1 MTKYKQS
8 FEKCVIKIQ
17 RTQDAYKFWREITE
31 ITSSINSRVR
41 LWKIN
46 HSGPGCSFLW
56 MLRVVYFPV
65 KHSCLYNK
73 RQYLIFIFLSFS
85 GSTREEFGRGIPL
98 WARLDFPG
106 GTPYNCLYGE
116 APPERGAFFTRQ
128 VYKRVGISLV
138 SSQAIK
144 RVGPRG
150 GASQYKTLL
159 SPPVLNYQPLFEKC
173 ESGRNGA

>member
-1 MTKYKQS
+1 
-8 FEKCVIKIQ
+8 
-17 RTQDAYKFWREITE
+17 
-31 ITSSINSRVR
+31 
-41 LWKIN
+41 
-46 HSGPGCSFLW
+46 
-56 MLRVVYFPV
+56 MLRVVYSPV

-150 GASQYKTLL
+150 GASPYKTLL
-159 SPPVLNYQPLFEKC
+159 SPPCSITSRCLRNVRAAEMEPNFGQNFRRTCNGMIRFCRKRPICNE
-173 ESGRNGA
+173 ESLWGFWNARIVNII

>member
-1 MTKYKQS
+1 
-8 FEKCVIKIQ
+8 
-17 RTQDAYKFWREITE
+17 
-31 ITSSINSRVR
+31 
-41 LWKIN
+41 
-46 HSGPGCSFLW
+46 

-85 GSTREEFGRGIPL
+85 GSTREEFGRSIPL

-116 APPERGAFFTRQ
+116 APPERGAFFARQ

-150 GASQYKTLL
+150 GASPYKTLL
-159 SPPVLNYQPLFEKC
+159 SPPDQLPAAVWEMWGRQKWSLTLVTILEGLTMEWFAFVGKGQYLMKNLFEDF
-173 ESGRNGA
+173 ERLE

>member
-1 MTKYKQS
+1 
-8 FEKCVIKIQ
+8 
-17 RTQDAYKFWREITE
+17 
-31 ITSSINSRVR
+31 
-41 LWKIN
+41 
-46 HSGPGCSFLW
+46 

-159 SPPVLNYQPLFEKC
+159 SPRAQLPAAVWEMWERQKWSLTLVKILEGLAMEWFPFVLKGQYLMKNLFEDF
-173 ESGRNGA
+173 ERLE

>member
-1 MTKYKQS
+1 
-8 FEKCVIKIQ
+8 
-17 RTQDAYKFWREITE
+17 
-31 ITSSINSRVR
+31 
-41 LWKIN
+41 
-46 HSGPGCSFLW
+46 

-128 VYKRVGISLV
+128 VYKRVEISLV

-144 RVGPRG
+144 RVELC
-150 GASQYKTLL
+150 Y
-159 SPPVLNYQPLFEKC
+159 PPVLNYQPLFEKY
-173 ESGRNGA
+173 ESGGNGA

>member
-1 MTKYKQS
+1 
-8 FEKCVIKIQ
+8 
-17 RTQDAYKFWREITE
+17 
-31 ITSSINSRVR
+31 
-41 LWKIN
+41 
-46 HSGPGCSFLW
+46 

-150 GASQYKTLL
+150 GASPYKTLL
-159 SPPVLNYQPLFEKC
+159 SPPCSITSRCLRNVRAAEMEPNFGYNFRRSCNGMIPFCIKRPIFNE
-173 ESGRNGA
+173 ESL

>member
-1 MTKYKQS
+1 
-8 FEKCVIKIQ
+8 
-17 RTQDAYKFWREITE
+17 
-31 ITSSINSRVR
+31 
-41 LWKIN
+41 
-46 HSGPGCSFLW
+46 

-73 RQYLIFIFLSFS
+73 RQYLIFIFLSFW

-116 APPERGAFFTRQ
+116 APSERGASFTRQ

-150 GASQYKTLL
+150 GASPYKTLL
-159 SPPVLNYQPLFEKC
+159 SPPCSITSRCLRNVRAAEMEPNFGQNFRRTCNGMTRFCRKNPICNE
-173 ESGRNGA
+173 ESLWGFWNARIVNII